1 MGACE
6 DVWLA
11 PEDSGRSRLTNSRP
25 RRAAPRELLK
35 DWLMQTSESLV
46 RAYRDHY
53 EKRFRQSITA
63 DEAERQLSISAE
75 IIRSMTDG
83 RKK

>member
-1 MGACE
+1 M
-6 DVWLA
+6 
-11 PEDSGRSRLTNSRP
+11 TNSCP

-35 DWLMQTSESLV
+35 DWLMQISESLV
-46 RAYRDHY
+46 RAYQDHY

-63 DEAERQLSISAE
+63 SEAERQLSILVE
-75 IIRSMTDG
+75 IIRSMTNG